1 MRQKMVEW
9 ISDSAT
15 LGIIYDLDYDYYNDK
30 TFKYFVHMR
39 FAHKGARSMLALAI
53 IKLYF

>member
-53 IKLYF
+53 IRLYF